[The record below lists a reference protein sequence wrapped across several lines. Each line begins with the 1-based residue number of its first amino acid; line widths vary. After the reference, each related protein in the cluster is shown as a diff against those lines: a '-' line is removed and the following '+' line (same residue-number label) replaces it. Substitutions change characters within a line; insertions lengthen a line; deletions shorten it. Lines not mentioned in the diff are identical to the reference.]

1 MKIEMTIQ
9 EVEAEYATIRPS
21 WRVELG
27 KLGESEAAEFLRR
40 KHWQILAQN
49 WRCGRLGEIDIIARD
64 PENLLVFCEVKTRV
78 TSGTECGFANAG
90 FESVGWKKQRKIATL
105 AANFMRFYNAHS
117 RSHRFDVVVV
127 EYKMPADVARKNTKP
142 QERLAVLKTVM
153 PVVRHVSAAF
163 G

>member
-9 EVEAEYATIRPS
+9 EAEAPYAAPRLS

-40 KHWQILAQN
+40 NDFHILALN

-64 PENLLVFCEVKTRV
+64 PNNLLVFCEVKTRV
-78 TSGTECGFANAG
+78 VTGTEFGFANAG
-90 FESVGWKKQRKIATL
+90 FESVYGKKQRKIATL
-105 AANFMRFYNAHS
+105 AANFMRFYNARS

-127 EYKMPADVARKNTKP
+127 EYKMPSDVARKNTSP
-142 QERLAVLKTVM
+142 RERLAVLKTVM
-153 PVVRHVSAAF
+153 PTVRHVAAAF